1 MTFGPIPRTLYA
13 PDPAWS
19 QAQAWAYALAAP
31 YHVQHAVPVDAW
43 PAPARRV
50 RDDMTLICRRDWLV
64 ESREDLVRTLDWLAR
79 EGHRKPHR
87 LAIRRGCLLDRAA
100 LAARREELRAAAA
113 TQPETLEELWRLDAT
128 QVGWHGLR
136 RGVLLGFDAARAA
149 MLVRCGLV
157 LGWLDEAA
165 AWTFLL
171 DMAADVRRSFGSWE
185 EYAADFKLSR
195 ALWRAIDAPDLFD
208 AITDRL
214 LADERS
220 PWRSL
225 PWTVPGLELP
235 RPRLPASTD
244 GPAWSL
250 ER

>member
-1 MTFGPIPRTLYA
+1 MTAGPLPRTLYA

-19 QAQAWAYALAAP
+19 PAQAWAYALAAP
-31 YHVQHAVPVDAW
+31 YHVQHEVPVDAW

-50 RDDMTLICRRDWLV
+50 RDDMTLICRRDWSV
-64 ESREDLVRTLDWLAR
+64 ESREDLVRVLDWLAR

-87 LAIRRGCLLDRAA
+87 LAIRRDCLLDGTA
-100 LAARREELRAAAA
+100 LAARRAELRAAVH
-113 TQPETLEELWRLDAT
+113 PEALEELWRLDAT
-128 QVGWHGLR
+128 QVGWHGMR

-149 MLVRCGLV
+149 MLVRCGVV
-157 LGWLDEAA
+157 LGWLDQAG
-165 AWTFLL
+165 AWAYLTAV
-171 DMAADVRRSFGSWE
+171 AADVRRSFGSWA

-195 ALWRAIDAPDLFD
+195 ALWRAVDAPDLFD

-220 PWRSL
+220 PWRRL

-235 RPRLPASTD
+235 RPRSPAKTD
-244 GPAWSL
+244 DPVWSL
-250 ER
+250 EA